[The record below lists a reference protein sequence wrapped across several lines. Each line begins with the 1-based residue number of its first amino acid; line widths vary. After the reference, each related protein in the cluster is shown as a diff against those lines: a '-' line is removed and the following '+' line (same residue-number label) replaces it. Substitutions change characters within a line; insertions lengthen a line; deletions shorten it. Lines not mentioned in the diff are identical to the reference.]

1 MPSPSRTTIALV
13 SAAVVVGALAL
24 GACGLAALDDAEFR
38 ALEKQ
43 RGDLSAPAGGIEV
56 VKRAESKAH
65 GVHELH
71 AVRQGAVTA

>member
-1 MPSPSRTTIALV
+1 MPSRPRSTVALV
-13 SAAVVVGALAL
+13 SAAIVIGALAI
-24 GACGLAALDDAEFR
+24 GACALAALDDAEFR